1 MRSIRERVLRGELLS
16 GTWLNLGSSITAE
29 IAGLAGFDWV
39 VLDLEH
45 GAGDHDS
52 LLHQMQAVSATPA
65 APIVRVAWNEAPR
78 FKRVLD
84 LGCAGVVVPYVTT
97 PAEAEQAVAAMRYPP
112 QGIRG
117 AATMTRATAFGKE
130 ADQYLATANDK
141 LLTVVQIET
150 ESTLDHVDEIAA
162 VEGVDVLFIGP
173 LDLSINLGIPQ
184 QLDHPRFR
192 AAVAKVN
199 QAARRAH
206 KAAGILLFSPDQLA
220 QTIADGFTFIGLSS
234 DGTVL
239 ADGMRALAAAF
250 QPHRRGR

>member
-1 MRSIRERVLRGELLS
+1 MNWIRERALNRELLS
-16 GTWLNLGSSITAE
+16 GTWLNLGSSMTAE

-84 LGCAGVVVPYVTT
+84 LGCAGVLVPYVTT
-97 PAEAEQAVAAMRYPP
+97 PDEAKQAVAAVRYPP
-112 QGIRG
+112 RGIRG
-117 AATMTRATAFGKE
+117 AATMTRATAFGRNA
-130 ADQYLATANDK
+130 ADYLAAASEN

-150 ESTLDHVDEIAA
+150 ESTLDYVDEIAA
-162 VEGVDVLFIGP
+162 VDGVDVLFIGP
-173 LDLSINLGIPQ
+173 LDLSINMGIPQ

-206 KAAGILLFSPDQLA
+206 KAAGILLFSPDQLE
-220 QTIADGFTFIGLSS
+220 QTVADGFTFIGLSS
-234 DGTVL
+234 DGNVL
-239 ADGMRALAAAF
+239 ADGMRNLAAAF
-250 QPHRRGR
+250 EPYR